1 MLIAI
6 AMGLAAAAACA
17 KPPAN
22 VPPVAGTPPR
32 EPVVSRAPGP
42 MRPIVATKMGA
53 KLTALGLDP
62 RNLPPIEQIDL
73 PRKRKLMKTF
83 SDSLGV
89 PCVGCH
95 ADGDFAADTRRKRVA
110 KRMWNEMVRV
120 LSLESGDPVYC
131 DSCHQGAMVMLDRR
145 DKGKVSDF
153 MSDVFVGNMKR
164 VDGRDHDC
172 GTCHGDPPDF
182 KFLSAWKDEPAPDLD
197 PPAPLAI
204 VAIAPASPPPPSA
217 SAVATAPTSGQAAPR
232 KAAASVKIALD
243 CGDKTNLCPLQ
254 VWMRKNVA
262 TAVAANDAAALARA
276 LDRVATFSPDASWTW
291 TDMSK
296 KAADAA
302 RRGDMTEAR
311 KSCQGCHNAYKAAWR
326 DKYRTRPVQ

>member
-1 MLIAI
+1 MLVAI

-22 VPPVAGTPPR
+22 VPVAPR
-32 EPVVSRAPGP
+32 EPIVSRAPGP

-62 RNLPPIEQIDL
+62 KNLPPIEQIDL

-110 KRMWNEMVRV
+110 KRMFNEMVRV
-120 LSLESGDPVYC
+120 LSLENGDPVYC

-153 MSDVFVGNMKR
+153 MSDVLVGKMKR

-172 GTCHGDPPDF
+172 ETCHGDPPDF
-182 KFLSAWKDEPAPDLD
+182 KFLTAWKDEPAPDLD
-197 PPAPLAI
+197 PPAPPRAV
-204 VAIAPASPPPPSA
+204 VAIAPASPPSPPTSA
-217 SAVATAPTSGQAAPR
+217 SAVVTSPSQGTPR
-232 KAAASVKIALD
+232 KSVASAKAAVD

-326 DKYRTRPVQ
+326 EKYRTRPVQ